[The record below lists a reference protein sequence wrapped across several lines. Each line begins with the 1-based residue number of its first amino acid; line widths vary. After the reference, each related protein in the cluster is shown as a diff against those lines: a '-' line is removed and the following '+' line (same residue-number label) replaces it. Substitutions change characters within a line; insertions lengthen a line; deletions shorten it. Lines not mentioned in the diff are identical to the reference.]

1 MKKSSMAAPVGA
13 CSSAISLPPVLGDPP
28 TLRGMLCPVSSPD
41 RTHARALAAD
51 AVAAGDA
58 VGWFE
63 TLYAHAAAGDAVVP
77 WADLEPNPFLVPVV
91 DALPVPPGGRAIV
104 VGCGY
109 GDDAA
114 HLAGLGWDVTAFDV
128 SPTSVEA
135 AAQRFP
141 RSGITWEVCD
151 VLQPFRG
158 WIGAFD
164 LVVEVY
170 TVQVLPPGFAERAR
184 SIEAIASLVA
194 PGGRL
199 VVVARARDDGAAAGD
214 FPWPL
219 TRGEVESFATGGLDP
234 LSIELDIDRSEG
246 DPVGRWVAVFGQH

>member
-1 MKKSSMAAPVGA
+1 
-13 CSSAISLPPVLGDPP
+13 
-28 TLRGMLCPVSSPD
+28 MLAHVSRPD
-41 RTHARALAAD
+41 RTQARALAAES
-51 AVAAGDA
+51 VAAGDA

-109 GDDAA
+109 GHDAA
-114 HLAGLGWDVTAFDV
+114 HLAQLGWDVTAFDV
-128 SPTSVEA
+128 SPTSVA
-135 AAQRFP
+135 AAAERWKGSP
-141 RSGITWEVCD
+141 IAWEVCD

-158 WIGAFD
+158 WISAFD

-170 TVQVLPPGFAERAR
+170 TVQVLPPGFAERER
-184 SIEAIASLVA
+184 SILAIASLVA

-199 VVVARARDDGAAAGD
+199 VVVARAREDDVPAGD

-219 TRGEVESFATGGLDP
+219 TRAEVEAFAGGELTTT
-234 LSIELDIDRSEG
+234 SITLDIDTSEG
-246 DPVGRWVAVFGQH
+246 DPVGRWVAVFARPH